1 MCAVPAVRANGSA
14 GGVWRGVGVRTVHVV
29 HVVLTPANVGSA
41 GLQVTP
47 SVRELVALLL
57 AVCRY

>member
-1 MCAVPAVRANGSA
+1 MPWGRVPASGILAVRANG
-14 GGVWRGVGVRTVHVV
+14 TVHVV

-47 SVRELVALLL
+47 SVRELVALQL